1 MNKSLTHVGGLAL
14 ALLAMVAAPAGAA
27 TAPPENLVSFSA
39 TANVEVTQDLLAI
52 TLQAVRD
59 GQDAATVQGQLK
71 TVLDTALAE
80 AKKAAAPGKL
90 EVRTGGFSLHPR
102 YGRDGKIN
110 GWQGQAELVLEGKD
124 SPRVAQTA
132 GRLTGM
138 NITGVGYRVSRELAA
153 VHEAEVTAQAIQRY
167 RAKAGELARQFG
179 FAGYT
184 LREVSVQSADNG
196 GDPRPVMYRA
206 KAEMSAASDAPVPVE
221 PGKSTLSATV
231 SGTVQL
237 TK

>member
-1 MNKSLTHVGGLAL
+1 MNTKRIRTAALLLLAL
-14 ALLAMVAAPAGAA
+14 GSAAARADTAAPA
-27 TAPPENLVSFSA
+27 NLVNFSV
-39 TANVEVTQDLLAI
+39 TASVEVTQDLLAI

-59 GQDAATVQGQLK
+59 GADAAAVQGQLK
-71 TVLDTALAE
+71 ATLDAALAE
-80 AKKAAAPGKL
+80 AKKAAAPGRL

-124 SPRVAQTA
+124 GPRVAQTA
-132 GRLTGM
+132 GRLSGM

-153 VHEAEVTAQAIQRY
+153 AHDADVTAQAIQRY
-167 RAKAGELARQFG
+167 RAKAAELAKQFG

-196 GDPRPVMYRA
+196 GEPRPMMYRA

>member
-1 MNKSLTHVGGLAL
+1 MNTNRIRIAVLLAL
-14 ALLAMVAAPAGAA
+14 ALGSAAARAETAAPA
-27 TAPPENLVSFSA
+27 NLVNFSV
-39 TANVEVTQDLLAI
+39 TASVEVTQDLLAI

-59 GQDAATVQGQLK
+59 GADAAVVQGQLK
-71 TVLDTALAE
+71 AVLEAALAE
-80 AKKAAAPGKL
+80 AKQAAAPGRL

-110 GWQGQAELVLEGKD
+110 GWQGQAELLLEGKD
-124 SPRVAQTA
+124 APRVAQTA

-138 NITGVGYRVSRELAA
+138 NITGVGYRVSRDLAA
-153 VHEAEVTAQAIQRY
+153 AHDAQVTAQAIQRY
-167 RAKAGELARQFG
+167 RAKAAELAQQFG
-179 FAGYT
+179 FTGYA
-184 LREVSVQSADNG
+184 LREVAVQSADNG
-196 GDPRPVMYRA
+196 GEPRLLMVRA
-206 KAEMSAASDAPVPVE
+206 KAEMAASDAPLPVE

>member
-1 MNKSLTHVGGLAL
+1 MNTNRIRIAVLLAL
-14 ALLAMVAAPAGAA
+14 ALGSAAARAETAAPA
-27 TAPPENLVSFSA
+27 NLVNFSV
-39 TANVEVTQDLLAI
+39 TASVEVTQDLLAI

-59 GQDAATVQGQLK
+59 GADAAVVQGQLK
-71 TVLDTALAE
+71 AVLEAALAE
-80 AKKAAAPGKL
+80 AKQAAAPGRL

-110 GWQGQAELVLEGKD
+110 GWQGQAELLLEGKD
-124 SPRVAQTA
+124 APRVAQTA

-138 NITGVGYRVSRELAA
+138 NITGVGYRVSRDLAA
-153 VHEAEVTAQAIQRY
+153 AHDAQVTAQAIQRY
-167 RAKAGELARQFG
+167 RARAAELAQQFG
-179 FAGYT
+179 FTGYA
-184 LREVSVQSADNG
+184 LREVAVQSADNG
-196 GDPRPVMYRA
+196 SEPRPLMVRA
-206 KAEMSAASDAPVPVE
+206 KAEMAAADAPLPVE

>member
-1 MNKSLTHVGGLAL
+1 MNTNRIRIAVLLAL
-14 ALLAMVAAPAGAA
+14 ALGSAAARAETAAPA
-27 TAPPENLVSFSA
+27 NLVNFSV
-39 TANVEVTQDLLAI
+39 TASVEVTQDLLAI

-59 GQDAATVQGQLK
+59 GADAAVVQGQLK
-71 TVLDTALAE
+71 AVLEAALAE
-80 AKKAAAPGKL
+80 AKQAAAPGRL

-110 GWQGQAELVLEGKD
+110 GWQGQAELLLEGKD
-124 SPRVAQTA
+124 APRVAQTA

-138 NITGVGYRVSRELAA
+138 NITGVGYRVSRDLAA
-153 VHEAEVTAQAIQRY
+153 AHDAQVTAQAIQRY
-167 RAKAGELARQFG
+167 RAKAAELAQQFG
-179 FAGYT
+179 FTGYA
-184 LREVSVQSADNG
+184 LREVAVQSADNG
-196 GDPRPVMYRA
+196 SEPRPLMVRA
-206 KAEMSAASDAPVPVE
+206 KAEMAAADAPLPVE

>member
-1 MNKSLTHVGGLAL
+1 MNTNRIRIAVLLAL
-14 ALLAMVAAPAGAA
+14 ALGSAAARAETATPA
-27 TAPPENLVSFSA
+27 NLVNFSV
-39 TANVEVTQDLLAI
+39 TASVEVTQDLLAI

-59 GQDAATVQGQLK
+59 GADAAVVQGQLK
-71 TVLDTALAE
+71 AVLEAALAE
-80 AKKAAAPGKL
+80 AKQAAAPGRL

-110 GWQGQAELVLEGKD
+110 GWQGQAELLLEGKD
-124 SPRVAQTA
+124 APRVAQTA

-138 NITGVGYRVSRELAA
+138 NITGVGYRVSRDLAA
-153 VHEAEVTAQAIQRY
+153 AHDAQVTAQAIQRY
-167 RAKAGELARQFG
+167 RAKAAELAQQFG
-179 FAGYT
+179 FTGYA
-184 LREVSVQSADNG
+184 LREVAVQSADNG
-196 GDPRPVMYRA
+196 SEPRPLMVRA
-206 KAEMSAASDAPVPVE
+206 KAEMAAADAPLPVE